1 MNGPGISQ
9 SEREHRETEGAAV
22 KAASSANGTAP
33 PTEVTLSYGIEL
45 KIRKVPPLLVT
56 RAQDQIEPPT
66 IPTFYNTERQE
77 TEENPGHPDYVKA
90 VERYNDRINVAAM
103 NAMLL
108 TGTSFVSAPDGLEG
122 PDGTSWPET
131 LEALGIEVP
140 TSRPGRYLAW
150 LRYYALEDALDLMQT
165 MSAIG
170 KATGIAEADV
180 LTAIESFRRD
190 EGRGPDNG
198 GTADESAQHG
208 DQLRAPAGPDP
219 AGAAD

>member
-108 TGTSFVSAPDGLEG
+108 TGTSFVSAPAG
-122 PDGTSWPET
+122 PRRWRRWGSR
-131 LEALGIEVP
+131 
-140 TSRPGRYLAW
+140 SRPHALA
-150 LRYYALEDALDLMQT
+150 
-165 MSAIG
+165 AISPG
-170 KATGIAEADV
+170 
-180 LTAIESFRRD
+180 S
-190 EGRGPDNG
+190 
-198 GTADESAQHG
+198 GTTRS
-208 DQLRAPAGPDP
+208 RMRSTSCKR
-219 AGAAD
+219 